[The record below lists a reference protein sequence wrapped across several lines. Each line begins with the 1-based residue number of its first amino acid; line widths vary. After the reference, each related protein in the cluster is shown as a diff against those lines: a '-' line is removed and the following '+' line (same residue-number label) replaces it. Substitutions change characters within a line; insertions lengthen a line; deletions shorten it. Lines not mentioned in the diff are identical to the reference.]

1 MAAYR
6 KLKTN
11 IKYVP
16 TTLPDNTNSMY
27 DVSAVDTNKK
37 YLEEMLGEDIS
48 VVLVKVIQDL
58 DNKYSVMVEEKY
70 QEMQEG
76 NGKIIQGMQR

>member
-1 MAAYR
+1 MKLIPPVTSTHISKNKTIRLAAYR

-16 TTLPDNTNSMY
+16 TTLPANKNSSY
-27 DVSAVDTNKK
+27 DVSTVDTNKK

-48 VVLVKVIQDL
+48 VVFVNVIHDL
-58 DNKYSVMVEEKY
+58 DHN
-70 QEMQEG
+70 
-76 NGKIIQGMQR
+76 

>member
-1 MAAYR
+1 M
-6 KLKTN
+6 
-11 IKYVP
+11 P

-48 VVLVKVIQDL
+48 VVLVKVIQYL
-58 DNKYSVMVEEKY
+58 DNKYSVMVGEKY
-70 QEMQEG
+70 LEMQEG